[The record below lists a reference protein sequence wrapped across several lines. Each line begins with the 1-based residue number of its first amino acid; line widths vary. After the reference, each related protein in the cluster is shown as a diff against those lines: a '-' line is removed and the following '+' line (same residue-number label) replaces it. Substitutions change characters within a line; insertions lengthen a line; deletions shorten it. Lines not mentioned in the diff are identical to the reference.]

1 MLPRSWLT
9 SCTGFGTLGY
19 ALPAAI
25 GAKLAN
31 PDRDVLCLIGDG
43 GMMFT
48 VAELATAVDENIAF
62 PIIVWNNGG
71 YGEIALYMDKAQ
83 VPRCGVGLYVPD
95 LCAIAKAFGC
105 NADKPASL
113 EELSAAIVRSFSATA
128 PTLIEVDHHAP
139 YLR

>member
-1 MLPRSWLT
+1 MQPRSWLT

-43 GMMFT
+43 GLMFT
-48 VAELATAVDENIAF
+48 VAELATAVDENIAL

-95 LCAIAKAFGC
+95 LCAIALAFGC
-105 NADKPASL
+105 KAERPASL
-113 EELSAAIVRSFSATA
+113 EALKAAIARSFSASA
-128 PTLIEVDHHAP
+128 PTLIEIDHNAS